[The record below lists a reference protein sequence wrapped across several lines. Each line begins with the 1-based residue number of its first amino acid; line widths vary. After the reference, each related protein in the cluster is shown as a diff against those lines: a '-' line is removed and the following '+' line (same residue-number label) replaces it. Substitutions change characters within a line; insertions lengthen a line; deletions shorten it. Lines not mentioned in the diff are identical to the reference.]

1 MIHKLGTAL
10 LIFLQFGLLLAPSS
24 GISVVSG
31 TGNGGGSVSSHL
43 ELQLDKS
50 SSFSEKSYLAS
61 NTINKVSQMQGT
73 GQNSLTETI
82 SGNRYTVSNSVEGS
96 GTMSTTLSAQASTD
110 GGAANRKTTLTG
122 DYGLISSSASGQ
134 NTMAVMGG
142 FEGEGYLS
150 SDITSQAG
158 VGAATIGSA
167 DIMGVN
173 CLDKDMSQYIST
185 NEMAMNLE
193 GLHMTSSGDLG
204 KFGFAAANVRNNG
217 PSEGQTKSS
226 GTIVPGKYGY
236 YDDSSAFVTG
246 GWRWTNNPGIQLYL
260 RNDANLKN
268 EGLTA
273 SQASSAIL
281 AATATWEGAT
291 SQNLF
296 ASSITSSSTVSAD
309 KLDGKNVHAWKSVS
323 GGALGYS
330 RTYYY
335 PSVYVTGANRKN
347 YWKAAESDVIYNT
360 AYKWTTNAG
369 AAYLNPNPNAPLSTN
384 ILDLQTVALH
394 ELGHTIGL
402 GDTYLNSV
410 YKYDLSQI
418 MGFYDGPQRTL
429 GAGDKNG
436 VKALYG

>member
-1 MIHKLGTAL
+1 
-10 LIFLQFGLLLAPSS
+10 
-24 GISVVSG
+24 
-31 TGNGGGSVSSHL
+31 
-43 ELQLDKS
+43 
-50 SSFSEKSYLAS
+50 
-61 NTINKVSQMQGT
+61 MQGT
-73 GQNSLTETI
+73 GQNSLTDTI
-82 SGNRYTVSNSVEGS
+82 SGNGYTISNSVEGS
-96 GTMSTTLSAQASTD
+96 GIMSATLSAQASTD
-110 GGAANRKTTLTG
+110 GGAANRKTALTG
-122 DYGLISSSASGQ
+122 DYGFISSSASGQ
-134 NTMAVMGG
+134 NTMTVMGG

-173 CLDKDMSQYIST
+173 CLDGDMSQYISA
-185 NEMAMNLE
+185 NEMAMSLE

-204 KFGFAAANVRNNG
+204 KFGFAAANVKNSKQ
-217 PSEGQTKSS
+217 SEGQKSNGAILA
-226 GTIVPGKYGY
+226 GTYGD
-236 YDDSSAFVTG
+236 YDDPSAFVTG
-246 GWRWTNNPGIQLYL
+246 GWRWTNNPSIKLYL

-273 SQASSAIL
+273 SQASSAIQ
-281 AATATWEGAT
+281 AASATWDSAT

-296 ASSITSSSTVSAD
+296 ASSITSSSTVAAD
-309 KLDGKNVHAWKSVS
+309 KLDGKNVHAWKSVR

-335 PSVYVTGANRKN
+335 PSVYVTGANEKK

-402 GDTYLNSV
+402 GDTYLDSF

-418 MGFYDGPQRTL
+418 MGFYDGPQSTL
-429 GAGDKNG
+429 GSGDKNG